1 MRIKLDT
8 TLLEAFGDP
17 IGSYAG
23 ETAVGVRD
31 QRGAMEETSVCPDCG
46 MMPIDGQCGCNA
58 DDVCP
63 SCGMMAVGGSCGC
76 GGGVETACQ
85 ECGMNELECECGYN
99 QSLDEVAPP
108 GYEDIVKGL
117 KKEPTV
123 DNPWAVAWSMKNK
136 GIKPKKKPKKT
147 SKK

>member
-1 MRIKLDT
+1 MRTRLDT
-8 TLLEAFGDP
+8 TLLETFGDP
-17 IGSYAG
+17 IGTYAG
-23 ETAVGVRD
+23 EPAVGVRD
-31 QRGAMEETSVCPDCG
+31 QRGGMEEASVCPDCG
-46 MMPIDGQCGCNA
+46 MMPVDGQCGCSA
-58 DDVCP
+58 EGDVCP

-136 GIKPKKKPKKT
+136 GIKPKKT